1 MDTNVIVNGL
11 KVDAHYT
18 QLHLKDL
25 GASATTKVVGR
36 VAGTLRIVST
46 LNRHTAGTLTF
57 QFTRAYKG
65 VEIAEDTRSM
75 IATANISQVD
85 AK

>member
-1 MDTNVIVNGL
+1 MIVNGL

-46 LNRHTAGTLTF
+46 LNRHIAGILTF
-57 QFTRAYKG
+57 PSIHVYKEEG
-65 VEIAEDTRSM
+65 TVEDTRSM
-75 IATANISQVD
+75 TATANISQVD